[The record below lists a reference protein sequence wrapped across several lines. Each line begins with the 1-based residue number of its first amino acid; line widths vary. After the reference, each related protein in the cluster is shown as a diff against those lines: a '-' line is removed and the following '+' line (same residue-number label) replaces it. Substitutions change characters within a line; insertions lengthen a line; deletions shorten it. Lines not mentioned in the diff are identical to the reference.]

1 MGKKKRPAGP
11 AQIPLFYAKKRKLNE
26 ATQLTALVALHKYC
40 AKFKLGAPGFRPL
53 TTAPHHEVCVVMD
66 GAELGRARHAD
77 RAGAMERAALLTL
90 NLLDPEAKSLPANVA
105 WPDAAAVRALQLAVI
120 GAKHDAP
127 APPAARRPP
136 PPPAAPAPAAPAPR
150 AALPPAAAAAAA
162 AAAPRPL
169 TRRRLGAPLGRR
181 GAERRGAP
189 RGPRAALDRYAP
201 LSLPHIT
208 YHAPCSHDSDARS
221 RRSHDPPVL
230 PQLFA

>member
-120 GAKHDAP
+120 GASTTRRRRP
-127 APPAARRPP
+127 RPPAAA
-136 PPPAAPAPAAPAPR
+136 AAPAPAAPAPR
-150 AALPPAAAAAAA
+150 AA
-162 AAAPRPL
+162 
-169 TRRRLGAPLGRR
+169 RRRRRRRRRRSRRGPTAASWTTARSSSGATRR
-181 GAERRGAP
+181 GASRSSARPARRARSVRPFIPTSHYLPRAVQSRLRRPVSTITRPTGAP
-189 RGPRAALDRYAP
+189 
-201 LSLPHIT
+201 STICVT
-208 YHAPCSHDSDARS
+208 
-221 RRSHDPPVL
+221 
-230 PQLFA
+230 

>member
-90 NLLDPEAKSLPANVA
+90 NLLDP
-105 WPDAAAVRALQLAVI
+105 
-120 GAKHDAP
+120 
-127 APPAARRPP
+127 
-136 PPPAAPAPAAPAPR
+136 
-150 AALPPAAAAAAA
+150 
-162 AAAPRPL
+162 
-169 TRRRLGAPLGRR
+169 
-181 GAERRGAP
+181 
-189 RGPRAALDRYAP
+189 
-201 LSLPHIT
+201 
-208 YHAPCSHDSDARS
+208 
-221 RRSHDPPVL
+221 
-230 PQLFA
+230 

>member
-127 APPAARRPP
+127 A
-136 PPPAAPAPAAPAPR
+136 
-150 AALPPAAAAAAA
+150 
-162 AAAPRPL
+162 
-169 TRRRLGAPLGRR
+169 RLGSRSATTADTSATLPEHVLDASAIDRAGTIVSAEYGCVVRSILSAGVRVRVGR
-181 GAERRGAP
+181 G
-189 RGPRAALDRYAP
+189 
-201 LSLPHIT
+201 
-208 YHAPCSHDSDARS
+208 
-221 RRSHDPPVL
+221 
-230 PQLFA
+230 

>member
-120 GAKHDAP
+120 GAKHDAG
-127 APPAARRPP
+127 AARARRPP
-136 PPPAAPAPAAPAPR
+136 PPPAAPAPAAAPAPPP
-150 AALPPAAAAAAA
+150 LPPPPPPPPPE
-162 AAAPRPL
+162 APRP
-169 TRRRLGAPLGRR
+169 TAASDDARSSGATRR
-181 GAERRGAP
+181 GASRSSARPARRARSVRPFIPTSHYLPRAVQSRLRRPVSTITRPTGAP
-189 RGPRAALDRYAP
+189 
-201 LSLPHIT
+201 STICVT
-208 YHAPCSHDSDARS
+208 
-221 RRSHDPPVL
+221 
-230 PQLFA
+230 